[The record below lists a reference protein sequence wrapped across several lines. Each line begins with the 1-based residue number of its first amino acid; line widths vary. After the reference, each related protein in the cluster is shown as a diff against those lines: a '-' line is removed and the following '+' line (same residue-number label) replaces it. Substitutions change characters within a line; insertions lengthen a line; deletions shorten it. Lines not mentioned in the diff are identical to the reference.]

1 MKYLRKEEEGGSA
14 FEKRGQSLPSDGRK
28 KKIDDSDMTLI
39 FALNTGKEIYL
50 ASDGLGFYRKA
61 DGTAKFLEVEKYIKV
76 SDNVEILF
84 SGKLG
89 VARAYYADVEHEL
102 WKKGLN
108 EKNCDAREIATILAK
123 FINPDFE
130 DLVDTFSK
138 PPFQSLVMRAYG
150 SVSAF
155 LKRNYWPLEIFVC
168 GMDKDVNNNF
178 SQPQIYLLNNNS
190 AYKKMKFGRE
200 MALGGAPNVI
210 DIAEPIFDDFQFLN
224 VSDSPI
230 KTGENAYSHFKKVI
244 HKLKQTCNNEES
256 PGVDEPIHIARISKD
271 GYELL
276 R

>member
-1 MKYLRKEEEGGSA
+1 
-14 FEKRGQSLPSDGRK
+14 
-28 KKIDDSDMTLI
+28 MTLI
-39 FALNTGKEIYL
+39 FALNTGKELYL

-76 SDNVEILF
+76 NDNVEILF

-89 VARAYYADVEHEL
+89 LATAYYTGVKKEL
-102 WKKGLN
+102 WKKGSD
-108 EKNCDAREIATILAK
+108 EKNCDAYEIAIILAK
-123 FINPDFE
+123 LINPEFE
-130 DLVDTFSK
+130 DLMETFSK
-138 PPFQSLVMRAYG
+138 PPFQSLVVNAYG

-168 GMDKDVNNNF
+168 GMDKDNNNNF
-178 SQPQIYLLNNNS
+178 SQSQIYLLNNNS
-190 AYKKMKFGRE
+190 GYKKLKFDRKV
-200 MALGGAPNVI
+200 ALGGAPNVI
-210 DIAEPIFDDFQFLN
+210 DIAASIFDEFQFFDA
-224 VSDSPI
+224 SDSPI
-230 KTGENAYSHFKKVI
+230 EMGENIYSYFKKVI